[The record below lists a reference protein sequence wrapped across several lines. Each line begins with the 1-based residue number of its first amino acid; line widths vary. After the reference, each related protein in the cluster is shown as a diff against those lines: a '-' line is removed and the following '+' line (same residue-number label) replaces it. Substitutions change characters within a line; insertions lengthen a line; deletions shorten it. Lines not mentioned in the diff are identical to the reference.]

1 MRGAA
6 AAEEEEEEEEPAED
20 AGQARQGAEAL
31 AGLEDGAP
39 GYATL
44 AGEVRHE
51 AVVVKSRFVAYAAP
65 VADAEGAMAW
75 VKGRSDAKARHNCF
89 AWRLPGGETRTNGDG
104 EPGGTAGPP
113 ILAAIEGAGLHGVAV
128 LVSRYRMD
136 GGAKLGT
143 GGLVR
148 AYGGAAAASLLAAE
162 VVEVVPR
169 LALRVR
175 YPPEDVGVVYEALG
189 AYSPRAAEAP
199 GGEAAADAGLLEAVC
214 EVPREAV
221 DVLARTLRDATS
233 GRAQLVAAGEAPPRA
248 V

>member
-1 MRGAA
+1 M
-6 AAEEEEEEEEPAED
+6 
-20 AGQARQGAEAL
+20 
-31 AGLEDGAP
+31 
-39 GYATL
+39 
-44 AGEVRHE
+44 
-51 AVVVKSRFVAYAAP
+51 VKSRFVAYAAP
-65 VADAEGAMAW
+65 VVDAEQAMAW
-75 VKGRSDAKARHNCF
+75 VKARSDAKARHNCF

-148 AYGGAAAASLLAAE
+148 AYGGAAASSLLAAE
-162 VVEVVPR
+162 VVEVVPL

-175 YPPEDVGVVYEALG
+175 YPPEDVGVVYAALG

-199 GGEAAADAGLLEAVC
+199 GGDAASDAGLLEVVC

-233 GRAQLVAAGEAPPRA
+233 GRAELVAASNPPPPSA
-248 V
+248 L

>member
-1 MRGAA
+1 M
-6 AAEEEEEEEEPAED
+6 
-20 AGQARQGAEAL
+20 
-31 AGLEDGAP
+31 
-39 GYATL
+39 
-44 AGEVRHE
+44 
-51 AVVVKSRFVAYAAP
+51 VKSRFVAYRAAEQ
-65 VADAEGAMAW
+65 ARAW

-104 EPGGTAGPP
+104 EPGSTAGPP

-162 VVEVVPR
+162 VVEVVPL

-175 YPPEDVGVVYEALG
+175 YPPEDVGVVYAALG

-233 GRAQLVAAGEAPPRA
+233 GRAELVAASEAPPRA

>member
-1 MRGAA
+1 M
-6 AAEEEEEEEEPAED
+6 
-20 AGQARQGAEAL
+20 L
-31 AGLEDGAP
+31 
-39 GYATL
+39 
-44 AGEVRHE
+44 
-51 AVVVKSRFVAYAAP
+51 VVVCALCSLAP
-65 VADAEGAMAW
+65 MHVGLT
-75 VKGRSDAKARHNCF
+75 RCAR
-89 AWRLPGGETRTNGDG
+89 
-104 EPGGTAGPP
+104 PP
-113 ILAAIEGAGLHGVAV
+113 SFLAFFFLLAQCAV
-128 LVSRYRMD
+128 QVDL
-136 GGAKLGT
+136 T

-148 AYGGAAAASLLAAE
+148 AYGGAAVASLLAAE

-175 YPPEDVGVVYEALG
+175 YPPEDVGVVYAALG

-199 GGEAAADAGLLEAVC
+199 RGDAAADAGLLEAVC